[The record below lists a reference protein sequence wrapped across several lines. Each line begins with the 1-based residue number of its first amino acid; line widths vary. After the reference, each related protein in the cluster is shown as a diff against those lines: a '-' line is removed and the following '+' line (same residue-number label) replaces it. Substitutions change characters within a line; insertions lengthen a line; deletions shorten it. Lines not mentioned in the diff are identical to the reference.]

1 MKMMNYYKIQIIIY
15 FFMPKSLLKL
25 LFLFITAVPIWAQK
39 KYGFDQICERT
50 SIQIPQKDIPG
61 ALKTADSLYMTAQ
74 KPLDKVKSLLLS
86 AELYHCAGEFKKSIC
101 YGENAHSL
109 LTQIHENEWLARVNE
124 FLAKEYRL
132 VGLHERSKK
141 YTLQG
146 IEAAK
151 GITDSQKRGEVL
163 GLLNQEMAYY
173 EMERG
178 SYSDAVKYIQYSL
191 NSFGKDNPQ
200 DNERAVAASYQI
212 LGDVYFKLKDYTV
225 SESYYRK
232 AESMLK
238 NRCCVLG
245 LVYNG
250 IGGIRLKQKN
260 WKDAETY
267 LKKAENIADSSKSL
281 KLKKAVY
288 SNINDYYEGTGD
300 NFKASLYAVKYVRA
314 YDSLTARSREVS
326 VGGPETLAKP
336 NKKSARISVVKNAAI
351 IVLLITLVGIVIFFK
366 TKQRKQRSK
375 FRNIIRTQLQVIS
388 SSGES
393 IPVKTENSDFSNIS
407 VEEVDDRAGGS
418 DKRRNESLMT
428 SETEAKLLELLE
440 EFEKGDLYN
449 NKNMSLSFLAAEL
462 NTNTKYLSYVINQHK
477 NADVKT
483 YVNRLR
489 INYIVDKLINDE
501 KYRQYKISIL
511 ADECGF
517 SSHSKFASVFKAVT
531 DFSPSSYI
539 KYLDAENQSD
549 KNVHF
554 QENT

>member
-1 MKMMNYYKIQIIIY
+1 MS
-15 FFMPKSLLKL
+15 KSLLKL
-25 LFLFITAVPIWAQK
+25 LFLFITAVPLLAQK
-39 KYGFDQICERT
+39 KYGFDQVCERT
-50 SIQIPQKDIPG
+50 SFQTSPPNISK
-61 ALKTADSLYMTAQ
+61 ALKTADSLYMSAQ

-86 AELYHCAGEFKKSIC
+86 AELYHSAGEFKKSIC

-109 LTQIHENEWLARVNE
+109 LSQIDDAEWFSRVNE

-132 VGLHERSKK
+132 VGLYERSRK
-141 YTLQG
+141 YTLNG
-146 IEAAK
+146 METAK
-151 GITDSQKRGEVL
+151 NISDSQKRGEVL

-173 EMERG
+173 EMEQG
-178 SYSDAVKYIQYSL
+178 SYPDAVRYIELSL
-191 NSFGKDNPQ
+191 KFFGENNIKND
-200 DNERAVAASYQI
+200 DRAVAASYQI
-212 LGDVYFKLKDYTV
+212 LGDVYFKLKDFAA
-225 SESYYRK
+225 SETNYRK
-232 AESMLK
+232 AESLLK
-238 NRCCVLG
+238 EKCCILG

-260 WKDAETY
+260 WKEAEIY

-300 NFKASLYAVKYVRA
+300 GFKASLYAVKYVRA
-314 YDSLTARSREVS
+314 YDSLSARSHEVS
-326 VGGPETLAKP
+326 FKNTEASAKA
-336 NKKSARISVVKNAAI
+336 NKKNTPISIIKNTAI
-351 IVLLITLVGIVIFFK
+351 VVLLISMIGIVVFFK
-366 TKQRKQRSK
+366 VKQKKQRSK
-375 FRNIIRTQLQVIS
+375 FRNIIRTQLKMIS
-388 SSGES
+388 SRSE
-393 IPVKTENSDFSNIS
+393 PLPLRTEHSDFSNIS
-407 VEEVDDRAGGS
+407 VEEVDDRVVGA
-418 DKRRNESLMT
+418 DKRRNDSLMT
-428 SETEAKLLELLE
+428 SETETKLLELLE
-440 EFEKGDLYN
+440 EFEKGDLFN

-477 NADVKT
+477 SADVKT
-483 YVNRLR
+483 YINRLR

-531 DFSPSSYI
+531 DFSPSAYI

-554 QENT
+554 PENN